1 MNQKIKDL
9 MAQAGTDVSGK
20 WMSVDHAERFVDL
33 MIKEC
38 FEYLD
43 DDTEQKIRQHFG
55 VY

>member
-1 MNQKIKDL
+1 MNQKIKEL
-9 MAQAGTDVSGK
+9 MAQAGTDTSGK
-20 WMSVDHAERFVDL
+20 WMGVDHAERFVDL
-33 MIKEC
+33 IIKEC

>member
-9 MAQAGTDVSGK
+9 MAQVGTDVSGK
-20 WMSVDHAERFVDL
+20 WMSVDHAEQFVDL
-33 MIKEC
+33 IIKEC

-43 DDTEQKIRQHFG
+43 DNTEQKIRQHFG